1 MSIAQQFTS
10 SADLLSLKGKTAIV
24 TGAAQGMGRGIALR
38 LADAGAALVVTDIR
52 ECAETVELIT
62 KAGGQA
68 TSFIAD
74 ASSLNDAERVT
85 AEAVRLYGGLDI
97 IVNNAAAYQAAEFA
111 EVTEAQ
117 FDQIVNT
124 GLKGV
129 FFNAQAAAR
138 QMIAAGKGGRIINIG
153 STDAFLP
160 VGAMAHYDAVKG
172 GVLATTRGMA
182 KELGR
187 FGITV
192 NAICPGGTDTPNAR
206 IAAEAIMKYL
216 GLSNEGLDSKPRA
229 VLGRPGTPDDIG
241 RGVLFLASDLAAYVT
256 GVALVIDGG
265 YLLV

>member
-1 MSIAQQFTS
+1 MSTKPTFTS
-10 SADLLSLKGKTAIV
+10 SADLLSLQGKTAIV
-24 TGAAQGMGRGIALR
+24 TGAAQGMGQGIALR
-38 LADAGAALVVTDIR
+38 LANAGAALIVTDIR
-52 ECAETVELIT
+52 ECAETVAMIIE
-62 KAGGQA
+62 AGGRA
-68 TSFIAD
+68 TSVIAD
-74 ASSLNDAERVT
+74 SSSLKDAERV
-85 AEAVRLYGGLDI
+85 ASDAVRIYGGLDI
-97 IVNNAAAYQAAEFA
+97 IVNNAAAYQPAEFTN
-111 EVTEAQ
+111 VTEAQ

-138 QMIAAGKGGRIINIG
+138 EMIKAGKGGRIINIG

-160 VGAMAHYDAVKG
+160 VGAMTHYDAVKG
-172 GVLATTRGMA
+172 GVLGTTRGMA

-192 NAICPGGTDTPNAR
+192 NAVCPGGTDTPNAR
-206 IAAEAIMKYL
+206 IAAGPIMKYL
-216 GLSNEGLDSKPRA
+216 GLPEDGLDNKPRA

-241 RGVLFLASDLAAYVT
+241 RGVLFFASDLGAYAT